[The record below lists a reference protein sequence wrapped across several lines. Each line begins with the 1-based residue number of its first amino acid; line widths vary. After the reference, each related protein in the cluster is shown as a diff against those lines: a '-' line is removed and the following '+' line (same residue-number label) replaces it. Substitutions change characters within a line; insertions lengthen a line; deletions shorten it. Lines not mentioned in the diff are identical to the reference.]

1 MSAKRRKQSKR
12 QWQQLLGVAFVLLAV
27 ALGCFFPELFGGDGP
42 SPAAPPVQD
51 ASAAAP
57 PQSPA
62 KTEGGIPAGSRLYF
76 IDVGQ
81 GDASL
86 IESGGEYVL
95 IDGGPGSAE
104 AGLVAY
110 LESLGIERFRAVIA
124 THPHE
129 DHIGGLDKVL
139 ARFPAD
145 AFYMPD
151 REATTVCFEKMLDAV
166 DAQVLAITIPE
177 PGDALTFG
185 DASLEFLSPD
195 PDAEYVDT
203 NDYSIV
209 TRLTLGDVTV
219 LYMGDAEKV
228 VEDELL
234 ASGADLRCDW
244 IKLGHHGSSTS
255 SSRAFIEAASPAAA
269 IISCALENDYGHPH
283 AETLETMD
291 ALGITALY
299 TYNGTIVLPEDAA

>member
-1 MSAKRRKQSKR
+1 MSAKRRKPTKR
-12 QWQQLLGVAFVLLAV
+12 QRQLLQGLIVLVIALA
-27 ALGCFFPELFGGDGP
+27 LSYFFPDLYGPGNTGAPGAQSTSGTAGPADG
-42 SPAAPPVQD
+42 Q
-51 ASAAAP
+51 
-57 PQSPA
+57 
-62 KTEGGIPAGSRLYF
+62 LYF

-86 IESGGEYVL
+86 IASGGEYVL

-104 AGLVAY
+104 GELVAY

-151 REATTVCFEKMLDAV
+151 KDATTACFERMLDEV
-166 DAQVLAITIPE
+166 EAQGLEITIPE
-177 PGDALTFG
+177 PGEMLRFG
-185 DASLEFLSPD
+185 DAVLEFLSPAPENRYD
-195 PDAEYVDT
+195 NT

-209 TRLTLGDVTV
+209 TKLTMGGMKV
-219 LYMGDAEKV
+219 LYMGDAETP
-228 VEDELL
+228 VERELL
-234 ASGADLRCDW
+234 DANYDLDCDI

-255 SSRAFIEAASPAAA
+255 SSKEFLEAASPETAV
-269 IISCALENDYGHPH
+269 ISCAKDNDYGHPH
-283 AETLETMD
+283 RETLQSLREMD
-291 ALGITALY
+291 IPALY
-299 TYNGTIVLPEDAA
+299 TYEGTVVLPGDSA

>member
-1 MSAKRRKQSKR
+1 MGAKRRKLTSR
-12 QWQQLLGVAFVLLAV
+12 QRRQLLGLALLVLALA
-27 ALGCFFPELFGGDGP
+27 LTFLFPGLFGEGDTVQL
-42 SPAAPPVQD
+42 PPEQD
-51 ASAAAP
+51 VSAADPGGDADAL
-57 PQSPA
+57 PA
-62 KTEGGIPAGSRLYF
+62 DGRLYF

-86 IESGGEYVL
+86 IASAGEYVL

-104 AGLVAY
+104 KELVAY

-166 DAQVLAITIPE
+166 EAQGLEITIPE
-177 PGDALTFG
+177 PGDTLAFG
-185 DASLEFLSPD
+185 DAVLEFLSPVSGSSYD
-195 PDAEYVDT
+195 DT
-203 NDYSIV
+203 NDFSIV
-209 TRLTLGDVTV
+209 TRLTLGGLTV
-219 LYMGDAEKV
+219 LYMGDAEKP
-228 VEDELL
+228 VERELL
-234 ASGADLRCDW
+234 DAGLDLDCDI

-255 SSRAFIEAASPAAA
+255 SGEEFLRAASPETA

-283 AETLETMD
+283 RETLQSLD
-291 ALGITALY
+291 KLGIPALY
-299 TYNGTIVLPEDAA
+299 TCDGTIVLPEEDAA